1 MSIFK
6 PLRRS
11 FITFMKTR
19 AERAKV
25 YHFCSLMAIPT
36 AATSNLPGT
45 FITIIYKLEQL
56 YACAYY
62 IISDSRN
69 GIKYSSSTKGILH
82 AAPIRLLLLLLQR
95 CSKIYFLKKM
105 GFK

>member
-19 AERAKV
+19 AKRAKI

-82 AAPIRLLLLLLQR
+82 AAPIRISCR
-95 CSKIYFLKKM
+95 ERVKCKRA
-105 GFK
+105 